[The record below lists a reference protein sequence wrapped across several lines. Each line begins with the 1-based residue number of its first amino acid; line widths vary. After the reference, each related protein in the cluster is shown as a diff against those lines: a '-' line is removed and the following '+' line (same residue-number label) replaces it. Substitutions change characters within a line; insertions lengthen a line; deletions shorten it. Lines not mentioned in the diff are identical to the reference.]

1 MSELRNKIES
11 ILFAVGKK
19 IEIEEIAKL
28 VGTTHIDDVK
38 AALLDLKEDYDKR
51 ESPLMVFQEG
61 NSWKLSVRERHLP
74 LVHTLVTDTE
84 LSKSLMETLAVIA
97 WKYPVLQ
104 SEVIH
109 IRTNKA
115 YDHLKE
121 LEDMGFITRTTFGR
135 TKKIKLTERF
145 FTYFDLPSKEE
156 AQQVFKKILP
166 QEIQEKLLRVE
177 QEIKATE
184 AAIEDALRK
193 KELEKSK
200 QSEENDSDKEQVP
213 KVDEQSVID

>member
-61 NSWKLSVRERHLP
+61 NFWKLSVRERHLP